1 MDALSRL
8 LLEDRSKAD
17 DETEILEEA
26 NVFTVTVV
34 EMADTFK
41 DRIRSAY
48 NKDPHWNKILKTL
61 HAICDTDRKETR
73 RDAQQIRH

>member
-1 MDALSRL
+1 
-8 LLEDRSKAD
+8 
-17 DETEILEEA
+17 
-26 NVFTVTVV
+26 
-34 EMADTFK
+34 MADTFK

-48 NKDPHWNKILKTL
+48 NKDPHWNKILKAL